1 MIGAKVIRETDTDIH
16 ACAHT
21 QMHTNAHEK
30 TQTTYCELIFFLNK
44 ENSLKY

>member
-21 QMHTNAHEK
+21 QMHMKKHKQHIVSSSFFKIRK
-30 TQTTYCELIFFLNK
+30 TV
-44 ENSLKY
+44 